1 MNAMVAEN
9 AKMAWQSLLAN
20 KMRSLLT
27 MLGIIIGVAAV
38 IALVSIGYG
47 VQKDIEKQISGLG
60 SNLLLVYPGAPRSH
74 RVQPLAGS
82 LETLTVADYEAI
94 THLPHVANASP
105 GLRGTFIVV
114 AGNKNW
120 TTTVRGV
127 TSSYREVRGM
137 EIGEGRYWT
146 DREEQSR
153 ARVAVIGESVVKE
166 LFGDMSP
173 LGRKV
178 RIKNDPYTVIGVLE
192 SKGLSGFDDQDN
204 QILAPFTTVRDRL
217 LGITHIQ
224 TINVKTDSPENMA
237 QVDADITNL
246 LRVRH
251 GIAPGEKDDF
261 MVENM
266 ADVMS
271 AMREATRTLTLFLGA
286 VAAIS
291 LLVGGIGI
299 MNIMLVS
306 VSERT
311 KEIGIRK
318 ALGATYRMII
328 TQFLIEAAVIG
339 LAGGTVGILCGIAM
353 AVFIAQVGQVSTEI
367 TILPI
372 VGSFVFSML
381 IGIVFGLYPAR
392 KAARLHPID
401 ALHHE

>member
-1 MNAMVAEN
+1 MNMMVTEN

-20 KMRSLLT
+20 KLRSLLT

-38 IALVSIGYG
+38 ITLISVGYG
-47 VQKDIEKQISGLG
+47 VQKDIEQHISGLG

-82 LETLTVADYEAI
+82 LETLTDADYEAI
-94 THLPHVANASP
+94 TRLPHVKNASP
-105 GLRGTFIVV
+105 VVRGTFIVV

-120 TTTVRGV
+120 MTTVRGV
-127 TSSYREVRGM
+127 TASYREVRGADVR
-137 EIGEGRYWT
+137 EGRYWT
-146 DREEQSR
+146 NSETQSR
-153 ARVAVIGESVVKE
+153 SRVAIIGESVAKE
-166 LFGDMSP
+166 LFPNVSP
-173 LGRKV
+173 IGQKI
-178 RIKNDPYTVIGVLE
+178 RIKNDPFTVIGVLM
-192 SKGLSGFDDQDN
+192 SKGVSGFDDQDN

-217 LGITHIQ
+217 LGITHVQSIS
-224 TINVKTDSPENMA
+224 VKTDSSEAMS

-251 GIAPGEKDDF
+251 GILPGQKDDF
-261 MVENM
+261 MVENL
-266 ADVMS
+266 AEVLT
-271 AMREATRTLTLFLGA
+271 AMRETTRTLTLFLGA

-318 ALGATYRMII
+318 ALGATYQMII
-328 TQFLIEAAVIG
+328 TQFLIEAAVIA
-339 LAGGTVGILCGIAM
+339 LAGGAVGIVIGIVASNL
-353 AVFIAQVGQVSTEI
+353 ISELGKVSTQI
-367 TILPI
+367 TLWPI
-372 VGSFVFSML
+372 AVSFAFSMM

-392 KAARLHPID
+392 KAARLDPID
-401 ALHHE
+401 ALHCE

>member
-1 MNAMVAEN
+1 MNAMVVEN
-9 AKMAWQSLLAN
+9 AKMAWQSLVAN

-74 RVQPLAGS
+74 RIHPVAGS
-82 LETLTVADYEAI
+82 METLTAGDYEAI

-105 GLRGTFIVV
+105 GLRTTEIVV

-120 TTTVRGV
+120 ATTVRGV
-127 TSSYREVRGM
+127 TSSYRDVRGM
-137 EIGEGRYWT
+137 DISEGRYWT

-153 ARVAVIGESVVKE
+153 VRVAIIGKTVAKE
-166 LFGDMSP
+166 LFGEMSP
-173 LGRKV
+173 VGQKI
-178 RIKNDPYTVIGVLE
+178 RIKNDPFTVIGLLE
-192 SKGLSGFDDQDN
+192 SKGSSGFDDQDN
-204 QILAPFTTVRDRL
+204 QILAPFATVRDRL
-217 LGITHIQ
+217 LAITHIQ
-224 TINVKTDSPENMA
+224 SISVKTDTPETMG
-237 QVDADITNL
+237 QVAADITNL

-251 GIAPGEKDDF
+251 GIALGEKDDF
-261 MVENM
+261 LVENL
-266 ADVMS
+266 ADVLS

-339 LAGGTVGILCGIAM
+339 LAGGAVGIAVGIGA
-353 AVFIAQVGQVSTEI
+353 AQLISQIGQVSTEI
-367 TILPI
+367 TLLPI
-372 VGSFVFSML
+372 LGAFVFSMA

-392 KAARLHPID
+392 QAARLNPID